1 MLYKA
6 LALAA
11 LFIGTNAAGGAIV
24 DPRMLWFRW
33 AVPLGG
39 GYQGAKDETTG
50 TYNNEAGQNIRKCG
64 VDVAPNSIRK
74 CYWTDCFK
82 RLHPL
87 RRRMGAAS
95 HQDKSYLADCGQVRR
110 RRMAGDALPLAIAC
124 NSHVCDTDPQ
134 MQQFRYWVSGPA
146 STAGLGRNATGCPKG
161 TFKDWNSEYPG
172 FSNPN
177 GVKSEESWQWYGTQQ
192 ASNCIYDAPPAN
204 CQCKTLVCKVSTDK
218 ESGAGLTTGGWAGNR
233 ANNAAAGTAAS
244 NTQTSDECNFMVRIE
259 DYWPSQTVSKKM
271 MWWIFTIA
279 GLISLFLTAYY
290 YVVYGDELVKE
301 EEGGSEGSGN

>member
-11 LFIGTNAAGGAIV
+11 LFIGTNAAGGAVV

-39 GYQGAKDETTG
+39 GYSGAKDETTG
-50 TYNNEAGQNIRKCG
+50 TYNNADGQNIRKCG

-74 CYWTDCFK
+74 CYWTDCFTS
-82 RLHPL
+82 LHA

-95 HQDKSYLADCGQVRR
+95 HQDKAYLASCGNVHR

-124 NSHVCDTDPQ
+124 NQNTCTTDPQ
-134 MQQFRYWVSGPA
+134 MQQFRYWLSGPA
-146 STAGLGRNATGCPKG
+146 STAGLGRNQTGCPKG
-161 TFKDWNSEYPG
+161 SFKDLNGAYPG

-177 GVKSEESWQWYGTQQ
+177 GVKAEQSWQWYGTQQ
-192 ASNCIYDAPPAN
+192 ASNCIYGAPPVG

-218 ESGAGLTTGGWAGNR
+218 EKGAGLTTANWAGV
-233 ANNAAAGTAAS
+233 TAADTTS
-244 NTQTSDECNFMVRIE
+244 NTQASDECNFMVRIE
-259 DYWPSQTVSKKM
+259 DVYPSPTVSKKM
-271 MWWIFTIA
+271 MWWIFTISA
-279 GLISLFLTAYY
+279 SIALFLTAFYY
-290 YVVYGDELVKE
+290 LKYGDKLVVE
-301 EEGGSEGSGN
+301 AEGGSEGSGGN